1 MTTPRSEGASLL
13 YPTPCP
19 GNDILIVDDTPANL
33 RLLSQMLAQRGHRVR
48 AVTSGA
54 RALASVQMSLPHL
67 ILLDIKMPEMDG
79 YEVCERLKAD
89 AQTRDVPVIFISA
102 LDELQDKVRAFAVGG
117 VDYVTKPFQVEEV
130 VARVETHLTL
140 RCLQQ
145 QLESA
150 NQKMA
155 RELALAGQVQ
165 ATFLPSKLPSMP
177 GWDLA
182 VALKPARETSGD
194 FYDVQLTAD
203 GLLGLLVADVVD
215 KGVGAALYMALS
227 WALIRAYAA
236 EHPGQPEVVMEA
248 VNRRILADTS
258 GDQFLSAFYGVI
270 DPGTG
275 NLIYSNAG
283 HYPPYI
289 LGRGNGR
296 YSIPRAGRDRI
307 TRSLPRTGMLL
318 GVEQEEKWSQ
328 ASVQLAPGDVLVLY
342 TDGIL
347 DAENAAG
354 EFFGKERLLSTLWA
368 NLDRSAQGIQEA
380 LLEAVAQFTRG
391 AVQSDDIALVVAVRD
406 SV

>member
-1 MTTPRSEGASLL
+1 VTTPRGKQED
-13 YPTPCP
+13 
-19 GNDILIVDDTPANL
+19 DILIVDDTPANL
-33 RLLSQMLAQRGHRVR
+33 RLLSQMLTQRGHHVR
-48 AVTSGA
+48 AVTSGP
-54 RALASVQMSLPHL
+54 RALASARMSLPNL
-67 ILLDIKMPEMDG
+67 ILLDIKMPEMNG

-117 VDYVTKPFQVEEV
+117 VDYITKPFQVEEV
-130 VARVETHLTL
+130 IARVETHLTL
-140 RCLQQ
+140 RRLQQ

-165 ATFLPSKLPSMP
+165 ASFLPSKLPSIP

-182 VALKPARETSGD
+182 VTLKPARETSGD
-194 FYDVQLTAD
+194 FYDVHLIAD
-203 GLLGLLVADVVD
+203 GRLGLLVADVVD

-227 WALIRAYAA
+227 WALIRAYTA
-236 EHPGQPEVVMEA
+236 EYPAQPELVLSA

-258 GDQFLSAFYGVI
+258 GDQFLSAFYGVV

-275 NLIYSNAG
+275 NLTYCNAG

-296 YSIPRAGRDRI
+296 TS
-307 TRSLPRTGMLL
+307 RSLPRTGMLL
-318 GVEQEEKWSQ
+318 GVEPDEKWSQ

-347 DAENAAG
+347 DAEDAAG
-354 EFFGKERLLSTLWA
+354 GFFGTERLLSTLWA
-368 NLDRSAQGIQEA
+368 NLDRSAQEIQKA
-380 LLEAVAQFTRG
+380 LMDAVAEFTHG
-391 AVQSDDIALVVAVRD
+391 AVQSDDIALVVAVRE
-406 SV
+406 SG

>member
-1 MTTPRSEGASLL
+1 VTTPRGKQED
-13 YPTPCP
+13 
-19 GNDILIVDDTPANL
+19 DILIVDDTPANL
-33 RLLSQMLAQRGHRVR
+33 RLLSQMLTQRGHHVR
-48 AVTSGA
+48 AVTSGP
-54 RALASVQMSLPHL
+54 RALASARMSLPNL
-67 ILLDIKMPEMDG
+67 ILLDIKMPEMNG

-117 VDYVTKPFQVEEV
+117 VDYITKPFQVEEV
-130 VARVETHLTL
+130 IARVETHLTL
-140 RCLQQ
+140 RRLQE

-165 ATFLPSKLPSMP
+165 ASFLPSKLPSIP

-182 VALKPARETSGD
+182 VTLKPARETSGD
-194 FYDVQLTAD
+194 FYDVHLIAD
-203 GLLGLLVADVVD
+203 GRLGLLVADVVD

-227 WALIRAYAA
+227 WALIRAYTA
-236 EHPGQPEVVMEA
+236 EYPAQPELVLSA

-258 GDQFLSAFYGVI
+258 GDQFLSAFYGVV

-275 NLIYSNAG
+275 NLTYCNAG

-296 YSIPRAGRDRI
+296 TS
-307 TRSLPRTGMLL
+307 RSLPRTGMLL
-318 GVEQEEKWSQ
+318 GVEPDEKWSQ

-347 DAENAAG
+347 DAEDAAG
-354 EFFGKERLLSTLWA
+354 GFFGTERLLSTLWA
-368 NLDRSAQGIQEA
+368 NLDRSAQEIQKA
-380 LLEAVAQFTRG
+380 LMDAVAEFTHG
-391 AVQSDDIALVVAVRD
+391 AVQSDDIALVVAVRE
-406 SV
+406 SG

>member
-1 MTTPRSEGASLL
+1 VTTPRGKQED
-13 YPTPCP
+13 
-19 GNDILIVDDTPANL
+19 DILIVDDTPANL
-33 RLLSQMLAQRGHRVR
+33 RLLSQMLTQRGHHVR
-48 AVTSGA
+48 AVTSGP
-54 RALASVQMSLPHL
+54 RALASAQMSLPNL
-67 ILLDIKMPEMDG
+67 ILLDIKMPEMNG

-117 VDYVTKPFQVEEV
+117 VDYITKPFQVEEV
-130 VARVETHLTL
+130 IARVETHLTL
-140 RCLQQ
+140 RRLQQ

-165 ATFLPSKLPSMP
+165 ASFLPSKLPSIP

-182 VALKPARETSGD
+182 VTLKPARETSGD
-194 FYDVQLTAD
+194 FYDVHLIAD
-203 GLLGLLVADVVD
+203 GRLGLLVADVVD

-227 WALIRAYAA
+227 WALIRAYTA
-236 EHPGQPEVVMEA
+236 EYPAQPELVLSA

-258 GDQFLSAFYGVI
+258 GDQFLSAFYGVV

-275 NLIYSNAG
+275 NLTYCNAG

-296 YSIPRAGRDRI
+296 TS
-307 TRSLPRTGMLL
+307 RSLPRTGMLL
-318 GVEQEEKWSQ
+318 GVEPDEKWSQ

-347 DAENAAG
+347 DAEDAAG
-354 EFFGKERLLSTLWA
+354 GFFGTERLLSTLWA
-368 NLDRSAQGIQEA
+368 NLDRSAQEIQKA
-380 LLEAVAQFTRG
+380 LMDAVAEFTHG
-391 AVQSDDIALVVAVRD
+391 AVQSDDIALVVAVRE
-406 SV
+406 SG

>member
-1 MTTPRSEGASLL
+1 MTTPRSDETPVLHAASGEGD
-13 YPTPCP
+13 
-19 GNDILIVDDTPANL
+19 DILIVDDTPANL
-33 RLLSQMLAQRGHRVR
+33 RLLSQMLTERGHRVR
-48 AVTSGA
+48 AVTTGP
-54 RALASVQMSLPHL
+54 RALASARMSLPNL

-79 YEVCERLKAD
+79 YEVCEQFKAD

-117 VDYVTKPFQVEEV
+117 VDYITKPFQAEEV

-140 RCLQQ
+140 RRLQE

-165 ATFLPSKLPSMP
+165 ASFLPSKLPSIP

-182 VALKPARETSGD
+182 VTLKPARETSGD
-194 FYDVQLTAD
+194 FYDVHLMPD
-203 GLLGLLVADVVD
+203 GKLGLLVADVVD

-227 WALIRAYAA
+227 WALLRAYTA
-236 EHPGQPEVVMEA
+236 EYPAQPELVLGA

-258 GDQFLSAFYGVI
+258 ADQFLSVFYGVV
-270 DPGTG
+270 DPDTG
-275 NLIYSNAG
+275 SLTYCNAG

-289 LGRGNGR
+289 LGRANGR
-296 YSIPRAGRDRI
+296 T

-318 GVEQEEKWSQ
+318 GVEADERWGQ
-328 ASVQLAPGDVLVLY
+328 ASVELARGDVLVLY

-347 DAENAAG
+347 DAENTGG
-354 EFFGKERLLSTLWA
+354 EFFGQERLLDTLRA
-368 NLDRSAQGIQEA
+368 NLSRPAQEIQEA
-380 LLEAVAQFTRG
+380 LVGAVADFALG
-391 AVQSDDIALVVAVRD
+391 AVQSDDIALVVAVRERG
-406 SV
+406 